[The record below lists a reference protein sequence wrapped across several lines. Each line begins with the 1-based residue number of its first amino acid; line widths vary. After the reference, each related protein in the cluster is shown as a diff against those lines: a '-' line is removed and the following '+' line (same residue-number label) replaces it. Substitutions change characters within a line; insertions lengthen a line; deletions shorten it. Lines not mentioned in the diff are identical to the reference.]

1 MSTLARLDLRI
12 GSKDKARIESAARL
26 RGVPISTFIRDVAL
40 REAAQNVAADWAVT
54 LSAEESRRLL
64 QALDE
69 PWAPNAKLARALSAA
84 TAS

>member
-12 GSKDKARIESAARL
+12 APEDKARIERAARL
-26 RGVPISTFIRDVAL
+26 RGVPISTFIREVAL
-40 REAAQNVAADWAVT
+40 REAAQIATAELAVS
-54 LSAEESRRLL
+54 LSAEESRHLL

-69 PWAPNAKLARALSAA
+69 PWSPNAKLARALT

>member
-12 GSKDKARIESAARL
+12 AAEDKARIERAARL

-40 REAAQNVAADWAVT
+40 REAAKVAIAELAVS
-54 LSAEESRRLL
+54 LSAEESRHLL

-69 PWAPNAKLARALSAA
+69 PWAPNAKLARALTAA
-84 TAS
+84 S